1 MVYKNHKII
10 ALCITQL
17 HNEMN
22 CDFVHALNNILNESG
37 YRLFIYHSHLDFYR
51 KRQNEKGN
59 EAVFD
64 LIDFNIVDAVIIYE
78 ESIRNQRISDDI
90 IKKAKSSSVPVIT
103 IGATKQSDANFILN
117 LEKGFEK
124 VVRHVI
130 EFHKIEDTIMIAG
143 RRDNYY
149 SDKRIEVYKKVLSEN
164 NIRFDDSMLYYGNFW
179 AEPASKIVQELIDNN
194 ALPRAIICANDNM
207 AIATIDTL
215 HKNDIF
221 VPDDIIVTGFDG
233 IRDTRYNIPPITT
246 CALDIEKLVYDI
258 VQCIERLLDGQKVN
272 KENYTEQVMEIYS
285 SCGCDNEPN
294 TEPGSLLKVMRDR
307 HDRFLHYNDELH
319 EMTERIFEAKTLKEI
334 PYILEEYD
342 LYNCYIVVND
352 TFLNESIKLAE
363 CIEGE
368 VFSNKSYL
376 LYKSGSKADKYPM
389 EFDRKDILPDIDKIL
404 DKTNPL
410 IFTSLS
416 SRGLPFGF
424 LCAAFDVDIEKY
436 SLLPQFTVFLSNA
449 LNGYRSIRY
458 LEDLSRR
465 YEKLAREDSMTGLL
479 NRTGFYKEID
489 KLKAEMDNN
498 ASWNFVVTLVDL
510 DELKQI
516 NDNYGHFSGDQ
527 AIIAVANIIKTIPIE
542 SKICVRL
549 GGDEF
554 LICSLYE
561 DEEKAKL
568 IIRNHLFDNLKAINK
583 NAGYPFNISI
593 SIGFSSS
600 GDGKID
606 IDNLL
611 KQSDQ
616 LMYNHK
622 FKKRLRRKIQYDQ
635 T

>member
-1 MVYKNHKII
+1 MYKDHKII

-22 CDFVHALNNILNESG
+22 YDFVYALNNILNKCG
-37 YRLFIYHSHLDFYR
+37 YRLFVYHSHLDFYR
-51 KRQNEKGN
+51 KRQNQKGN

-64 LIDFNIVDAVIIYE
+64 LIDFDIVDAIIVHE

-90 IKKAKSSSVPVIT
+90 IKKAKSNSVPVIT

-117 LEKGFEK
+117 LEQGFEK

-143 RRDNYY
+143 RRNNYY
-149 SDKRIEVYKKVLSEN
+149 SNKRIEVYKKVLAEN
-164 NIRFDDSMLYYGNFW
+164 NIRFDDSMLYYGKFW
-179 AEPASKIVQELIDNN
+179 SEPTCEIVQELIDNN
-194 ALPRAIICANDNM
+194 ALPRGIICANDIM
-207 AIATIDTL
+207 AIAAIDIL
-215 HKNDIF
+215 HKNNIF

-233 IRDTRYNIPPITT
+233 TRDTRYNIPPITT
-246 CALDIEKLVYDI
+246 CAIDFDKQVTDI
-258 VQCIERLLDGQKVN
+258 VLCIERLLAGQKVN
-272 KENYTEQVMEIYS
+272 KENYTEQTIEIYS
-285 SCGCDNEPN
+285 SCGCNKVPDM
-294 TEPGSLLKVMRDR
+294 EPGSLLKAVRDR
-307 HDRFLHYNDELH
+307 HDRLLHYNDELH
-319 EMTERIFEAKTLKEI
+319 EMTERIFDAKTLEEV
-334 PYILEEYD
+334 PHILEAYD
-342 LYNCYIVVND
+342 PHDSYIVVND
-352 TFLNESIKLAE
+352 DFTDESIKLAE
-363 CIEGE
+363 AIEDR
-368 VFSNKSYL
+368 VFSNRLYL
-376 LYKSGSKADKYPM
+376 LYKSGSNADNYPM
-389 EFDRKDILPDIDKIL
+389 EFDRKDILPDIDKLLEEMKPI
-404 DKTNPL
+404 

-424 LCAAFDVDIEKY
+424 LCAAFEVDIEKY
-436 SLLPQFTVFLSNA
+436 SLLPQFTVFLSDA

-465 YEKLAREDSMTGLL
+465 YEKLAGEDSMTGLL

-554 LICSLYE
+554 LICTLCE
-561 DEEKAKL
+561 DEEATK
-568 IIRNHLFDNLKAINK
+568 IVIRNHLFNNLKAINK
-583 NAGYPFNISI
+583 YAGYPFDISI

-600 GDGKID
+600 GNGIID

>member
-1 MVYKNHKII
+1 
-10 ALCITQL
+10 
-17 HNEMN
+17 
-22 CDFVHALNNILNESG
+22 
-37 YRLFIYHSHLDFYR
+37 
-51 KRQNEKGN
+51 
-59 EAVFD
+59 
-64 LIDFNIVDAVIIYE
+64 
-78 ESIRNQRISDDI
+78 
-90 IKKAKSSSVPVIT
+90 
-103 IGATKQSDANFILN
+103 
-117 LEKGFEK
+117 
-124 VVRHVI
+124 
-130 EFHKIEDTIMIAG
+130 
-143 RRDNYY
+143 
-149 SDKRIEVYKKVLSEN
+149 
-164 NIRFDDSMLYYGNFW
+164 
-179 AEPASKIVQELIDNN
+179 
-194 ALPRAIICANDNM
+194 
-207 AIATIDTL
+207 
-215 HKNDIF
+215 
-221 VPDDIIVTGFDG
+221 
-233 IRDTRYNIPPITT
+233 
-246 CALDIEKLVYDI
+246 
-258 VQCIERLLDGQKVN
+258 
-272 KENYTEQVMEIYS
+272 
-285 SCGCDNEPN
+285 
-294 TEPGSLLKVMRDR
+294 
-307 HDRFLHYNDELH
+307 
-319 EMTERIFEAKTLKEI
+319 
-334 PYILEEYD
+334 
-342 LYNCYIVVND
+342 
-352 TFLNESIKLAE
+352 
-363 CIEGE
+363 
-368 VFSNKSYL
+368 
-376 LYKSGSKADKYPM
+376 
-389 EFDRKDILPDIDKIL
+389 
-404 DKTNPL
+404 
-410 IFTSLS
+410 
-416 SRGLPFGF
+416 
-424 LCAAFDVDIEKY
+424 
-436 SLLPQFTVFLSNA
+436 LSNA